1 MSSCSGLM
9 SEKTAMHS
17 ACLRSEIIAA
27 VRQFNKSGLSFGRS
41 GNVSARTPQG
51 FLITPSGVAY
61 DDMTAEA
68 INELDQGGN
77 IIGGNLQPSSE
88 WRMHRAIYQARSDIN
103 AIVHVHSPYA
113 TGLACTRKPIP
124 AFHYMVT
131 VLGGDSIPCADY
143 ATFGTEE
150 LATNAVAGLK
160 NNMACLLANHGQIA
174 VGENLAVAFRYAG
187 EVENLARQYCISL
200 QAGGPVLLDAEEMK
214 VNIEKFSIYG
224 KQC

>member
-1 MSSCSGLM
+1 M
-9 SEKTAMHS
+9 KNTY
-17 ACLRSEIIAA
+17 LRSEIIAA
-27 VRQFNKSGLSFGRS
+27 VRQFNISGLSFGRS
-41 GNVSARTPQG
+41 GNVSIRTPEG

-61 DDMTAEA
+61 EDMTAES
-68 INELDQGGN
+68 INELDSDGK
-77 IIGGNLQPSSE
+77 IIDGNLQPSSE
-88 WRMHRAIYQARSDIN
+88 WHMHCAIYNYRSDVN

-113 TGLACTRKPIP
+113 TGIACTRKPIP

-131 VLGGDSIPCADY
+131 VLGGDCIPCADY

-150 LATNAVAGLK
+150 LASKVVSALK
-160 NNMACLLANHGQIA
+160 NYMACLLANHGQIA

-187 EVENLARQYCISL
+187 EVENLAHQYCISL

-214 VNIEKFSIYG
+214 VNIGKFSAYG

>member
-1 MSSCSGLM
+1 MNH
-9 SEKTAMHS
+9 AF
-17 ACLRSEIIAA
+17 LRSEIIAA

-41 GNVSARTPQG
+41 GNVSARTPEG
-51 FLITPSGVAY
+51 FLITPSAVAY
-61 DDMTAEA
+61 EDMAAEI
-68 INELDQGGN
+68 INELDLAGKVIDGS
-77 IIGGNLQPSSE
+77 LEPSSE
-88 WRMHRAIYQARSDIN
+88 WHMHRAIYRARRDVN

-113 TGLACTRKPIP
+113 TGIACTRKPIP

-131 VLGGDSIPCADY
+131 VLGGDCIPCADY

-150 LATNAVAGLK
+150 LAANAVTALK

-187 EVENLARQYCISL
+187 EVENLAHQYCISL
-200 QAGGPVLLDAEEMK
+200 QAGGPVLLGAEEMK
-214 VNIEKFSIYG
+214 VNIEKFKTYG